1 VLQTQGE
8 SYLIQANFIHGT
20 PAAPKTDLTSFIFHW
35 KGGKMEKVD
44 EFDTFGATDVTAFN
58 ADGQCYVA
66 VSNSLSRDIRFRED
80 SIIYRFAG

>member
-1 VLQTQGE
+1 
-8 SYLIQANFIHGT
+8 
-20 PAAPKTDLTSFIFHW
+20 
-35 KGGKMEKVD
+35 MEKVD